1 MPRTRLY
8 SFCAL
13 FFASI
18 AAGTASH
25 AAAALSGTVSDAAG
39 TAVHIVGHSSNGAS
53 SSAAAVVNSSGA
65 YTFPNLAAGSYTIAP
80 RDPNHVFTP
89 NSLFASLESSA
100 VGGLNFTGTE
110 TTSPTYKIAGTL
122 FGAVTAGA
130 TITLNGANV
139 GAVGTDQGGSYS
151 FSGLAAGTYTVSAS
165 LAGHAFSA
173 SRTVTITDV
182 DSNENGFDATAT
194 PGGSD
199 VVITSVGSMPTA
211 TVGKAYSSSA
221 LKNIS
226 GGEGAYH
233 YQTGPYS
240 TGTPP
245 LGMTVGA
252 NGVLSGTPRA
262 TGTSTFLLCGS
273 DNYGRVSVACAKT
286 TITVAA
292 VSSTVAPTA
301 PPVTTPPVTTPP
313 VTTSGSV
320 SWVYYNGVFDW
331 PGDFDYAAT
340 ANYADTSGGPL
351 SGAHDIKIVSSAWG
365 WLAAVRCELELQ
377 LEALH
382 QADFLAEAHRVEP
395 DMAGVFREGGRR
407 AGGHRRQRVEVR
419 PRPRCRQVGDVH
431 HSARGSGRARHLDLQ
446 VRDPGS
452 ERLVEQHLVHRQ
464 RRLRVTVAAGPSPR
478 GGGSARPPSIERQD
492 FDASKFDG
500 VAVRLQ

>member
-13 FFASI
+13 SFASI

-53 SSAAAVVNSSGA
+53 SSAADVVNSSGA

-80 RDPNHVFTP
+80 RDANHVFTP

-122 FGAVTAGA
+122 SGAVTAGA
-130 TITLNGANV
+130 IITLNGANV
-139 GAVGTDQGGSYS
+139 GAVGTDRGGSYS
-151 FSGLAAGTYTVSAS
+151 FSGLTAGTYTVSAS

-173 SRTVTITDV
+173 SRTVTLTDV
-182 DSNENGFDATAT
+182 DSNENGFNATAT

-221 LKNIS
+221 LKSIS

-262 TGTSTFLLCGS
+262 TGTSTFLLCAS

-286 TITVAA
+286 TLSVAA

-301 PPVTTPPVTTPP
+301 PPVTTPPVTTPPVTTPPVTTPP

-365 WLAAVRCELELQ
+365 GWLPY
-377 LEALH
+377 ALNWNFNSKPYTKLTFSLKPTASN
-382 QADFLAEAHRVEP
+382 QTWQVYFVK
-395 DMAGVFREGGRR
+395 
-407 AGGHRRQRVEVR
+407 
-419 PRPRCRQVGDVH
+419 VGDVPVGIDVNV
-431 HSARGSGRARHLDLQ
+431 SKYGPAPVAGKWATYTIPLEDLGVLGTSIYKFAIQDQSGLSNNTWYIDN
-446 VRDPGS
+446 VGF
-452 ERLVEQHLVHRQ
+452 E
-464 RRLRVTVAAGPSPR
+464 
-478 GGGSARPPSIERQD
+478 
-492 FDASKFDG
+492 
-500 VAVRLQ
+500 